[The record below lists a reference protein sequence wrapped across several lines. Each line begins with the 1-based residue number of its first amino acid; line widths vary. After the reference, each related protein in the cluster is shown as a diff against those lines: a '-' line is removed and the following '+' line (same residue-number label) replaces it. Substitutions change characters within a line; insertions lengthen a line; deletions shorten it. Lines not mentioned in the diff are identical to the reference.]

1 MIIKRVRGKNFLSIG
16 NAFLEFDL
24 QAYSR
29 SVVAGKNGVGKSAV
43 SNLITFALFDKVIKN
58 ISKQQIVNSIN
69 GKGTVV
75 EIEISVN
82 GKEYLIRRG
91 IKPNIFEIEENGIQL
106 DQTNMGDFQE
116 YLEKTILKT
125 NYKTFLQTTIL
136 SIENYKPFM
145 TLSKSDRRNF
155 VEDILDIKVFSYM
168 NQIVKGKIARNK
180 EELKII
186 DVKSKSVLN
195 TAKLQKTHIDRLEQ
209 LHSAGIDT
217 VNAKIASLKL
227 EIIDIGVKTDAARE
241 ANDLLIAEQTILNKR
256 SIEHQK
262 ILKEIDKTET
272 EISKIAADLNSFHSN
287 TTCPT
292 CIQDLPKEKI
302 CLITD
307 PLIKQNAL
315 FVLKKDKLVTALETY
330 KDIATKLSLVNAVIT
345 RNNTIISTN
354 NTTHVRLNRD
364 ISTLQ
369 QEIFEMTGL
378 DEIQSLKS
386 ELRDTAKE
394 AIKLKETQAQLGTE
408 QDYNMAM
415 LELFKDSGVKSK
427 IIDQYIPI
435 INQLVNGYLEKLD
448 FFVSFNL
455 DSEFNEII
463 KSRHRDDFSYS
474 SFSAGEQTRIDVAL
488 LFTFRQLAKMR
499 NAFIC
504 NLLFL
509 DETLDLSLDIAG
521 IDNLLNVIESDDLKN
536 SNIII
541 VSHRNKEIFED
552 RFEGSYEVYKE
563 SGFSQIRD
571 VSRK

>member
-29 SVVAGKNGVGKSAV
+29 SVVAGRNGCGKSSVA
-43 SNLITFALFDKVIKN
+43 NLITFALFDKVIKN
-58 ISKQQIVNSIN
+58 ISKPQIVNSIN

-75 EIEISVN
+75 EIEISAN

-91 IKPNIFEIEENGIQL
+91 IKPNLFEIEENGIQL

-217 VNAKIASLKL
+217 VNAKITSLKL

-292 CIQDLPKEKI
+292 CSQDLPKEKI

-307 PLIKQNAL
+307 PLIKQNTL
-315 FVLKKDKLVTALETY
+315 LVLKKDKLVAALETY
-330 KDIATKLSLVNAVIT
+330 KDIATKLSLVNAGIT
-345 RNNTIISTN
+345 KNNTIISTN

-509 DETLDLSLDIAG
+509 DEVMDLSLDVAG

-536 SNIII
+536 SNIVV

-571 VSRK
+571 VTKI